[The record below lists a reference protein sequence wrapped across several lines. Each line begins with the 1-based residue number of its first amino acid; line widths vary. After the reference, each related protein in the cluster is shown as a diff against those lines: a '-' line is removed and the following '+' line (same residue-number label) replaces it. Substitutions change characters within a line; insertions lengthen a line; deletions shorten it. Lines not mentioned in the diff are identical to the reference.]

1 MSYLKHEKTFGYI
14 YFMTEIDLF
23 GYPSGSY
30 VKIGLVKGTEE
41 GRSSIERRK
50 EHQTGNPRKI
60 IIEKEIKTYAQ
71 VSTLESLIHQKLAK
85 NRIHGEW
92 FKYDQKGIAPY
103 IEITEELKNY
113 LESQIDAE
121 NEIANYLSIEDNQQ
135 EIKASSESKD
145 IHKQLLKIKERIL
158 NLKKERELTVLKL
171 KSFNKSFS
179 KDIDGICSYE
189 KVKPSQSFD
198 RVAFQKDY
206 PEIVDKI
213 GIMVINHNFLIKK
226 DLKQKKSDEI
236 KDLEKIIKLQKFEE
250 ENSKRTIERNKSSIE
265 LHKIWLD
272 IHVALQPLEIK
283 RKYLENKLKLLT
295 GDNLGI
301 KEVCTWKRR
310 KIKQVKKSDLINFDS
325 ELANKYM
332 KIGKPTIKFKVNDYR
347 PYTF

>member
-1 MSYLKHEKTFGYI
+1 MKPEKTFGYI

-60 IIEKEIKTYAQ
+60 IVEKEIKTYAQ

-92 FKYDQKGIAPY
+92 FKYDQNGIAPY
-103 IEITEELKNY
+103 IEITEELKND
-113 LESQIDAE
+113 LESQIDSDNA
-121 NEIANYLSIEDNQQ
+121 IANYLSIEDNQQ

-145 IHKQLLKIKERIL
+145 IHKQLLKVKERIL

-171 KSFNKSFS
+171 KTINKNFS

-189 KVKPSQSFD
+189 KVKPSQSFN
-198 RVAFQKDY
+198 RVDFQKDY
-206 PEIVDKI
+206 PDIVEKI
-213 GIMVINHNFLIKK
+213 GVMVINHNFLLKK
-226 DLKQKKSDEI
+226 DIKQKKNDEI
-236 KDLEKIIKLQKFEE
+236 KDLEEIIKLQKFEDD
-250 ENSKRTIERNKSSIE
+250 NSKRILNRTKSAIE

-272 IHVALQPLEIK
+272 VHVALQPLELE
-283 RKYLENKLKLLT
+283 RKYLENKLKLIT
-295 GDNLGI
+295 GENLGI

-310 KIKQVKKSDLINFDS
+310 KIKQVKKSDLISFDP

-347 PYTF
+347 PYTFLN

>member
-1 MSYLKHEKTFGYI
+1 MKPEKTFGYI

-60 IIEKEIKTYAQ
+60 IVEKEIKTYAQ

-92 FKYDQKGIAPY
+92 FKYDENGIAPY
-103 IEITEELKNY
+103 IEITEELKND
-113 LESQIDAE
+113 LESQIDSDNA
-121 NEIANYLSIEDNQQ
+121 IANYLSIEDNQQ

-145 IHKQLLKIKERIL
+145 IHKQLLKVKESIL

-171 KSFNKSFS
+171 KTINKNFS

-189 KVKPSQSFD
+189 KVKPSQSFN
-198 RVAFQKDY
+198 RVGFQKDY
-206 PEIVDKI
+206 PDIVEKI
-213 GIMVINHNFLIKK
+213 GVMVINHNFLLKK
-226 DLKQKKSDEI
+226 DIKQKKNDEI
-236 KDLEKIIKLQKFEE
+236 KDLEEIIKLQKFEDD
-250 ENSKRTIERNKSSIE
+250 NSKRILNRTKSAIE

-272 IHVALQPLEIK
+272 VHVALQPLELE
-283 RKYLENKLKLLT
+283 RKYLENKLKLIT
-295 GDNLGI
+295 GENLGI

-310 KIKQVKKSDLINFDS
+310 KIKQVKKSDLISFDP

-347 PYTF
+347 PYTFLN

>member
-1 MSYLKHEKTFGYI
+1 MKPEKTFGYI

-60 IIEKEIKTYAQ
+60 IVEKEIKTYAQ

-92 FKYDQKGIAPY
+92 FKYDQNGIAPY
-103 IEITEELKNY
+103 IEITEELKND
-113 LESQIDAE
+113 LESQIDSDNA
-121 NEIANYLSIEDNQQ
+121 IANYLSIEDNQQ

-145 IHKQLLKIKERIL
+145 IHKQLLKVKERIL

-171 KSFNKSFS
+171 KTFNKNFS

-189 KVKPSQSFD
+189 KVKPSQSFN
-198 RVAFQKDY
+198 RVGFQKDY
-206 PEIVDKI
+206 PDIVEKI
-213 GIMVINHNFLIKK
+213 GVMVINHNFLLKK
-226 DLKQKKSDEI
+226 DIKQKKNDEI
-236 KDLEKIIKLQKFEE
+236 KDLEEIIKLQKFEDD
-250 ENSKRTIERNKSSIE
+250 NSKRILNRTKSAIE

-272 IHVALQPLEIK
+272 VHVALQPLELE
-283 RKYLENKLKLLT
+283 RKYLENKLKLIT
-295 GDNLGI
+295 GENLGI

-310 KIKQVKKSDLINFDS
+310 KIKQVKKSDLISFDP

-347 PYTF
+347 PYTFLN

>member
-1 MSYLKHEKTFGYI
+1 MTYLKPEKTFGYI

-60 IIEKEIKTYAQ
+60 IVEKEIKTYAQ

-92 FKYDQKGIAPY
+92 FKYDQNGIAPY
-103 IEITEELKNY
+103 IEITEELKND
-113 LESQIDAE
+113 LESQIDSQNA
-121 NEIANYLSIEDNQQ
+121 ITNYLSIEDNQQ
-135 EIKASSESKD
+135 EIKASSESKG
-145 IHKQLLKIKERIL
+145 IHKQLLKVKERIL

-171 KSFNKSFS
+171 KSFNKNFS

-198 RVAFQKDY
+198 RVSFQKDY
-206 PEIVDKI
+206 PEIVEKI
-213 GIMVINHNFLIKK
+213 GVMVINHNFLLKK
-226 DLKQKKSDEI
+226 DIKQSKNDEI
-236 KDLEKIIKLQKFEE
+236 KALEEIIKLQKFEND
-250 ENSKRTIERNKSSIE
+250 NSKRILRRTKSAIE

-272 IHVALQPLEIK
+272 VHVALQPLELK
-283 RKYLENKLKLLT
+283 RKYLENKLKLIT
-295 GDNLGI
+295 GENLGI
-301 KEVCTWKRR
+301 KEVCSWKRR
-310 KIKQVKKSDLINFDS
+310 KIKQVKKIDLISFDS
-325 ELANKYM
+325 ELAKKYM

>member
-1 MSYLKHEKTFGYI
+1 MKPEKTFGYI

-60 IIEKEIKTYAQ
+60 IVEKEIKTYAQ

-92 FKYDQKGIAPY
+92 FKYDENGIAPY
-103 IEITEELKNY
+103 IEITEELKND
-113 LESQIDAE
+113 LESQIDSDNA
-121 NEIANYLSIEDNQQ
+121 IANYLSIEDNQQ

-145 IHKQLLKIKERIL
+145 IHKQLLKVKESIL

-171 KSFNKSFS
+171 KTINKNFS
-179 KDIDGICSYE
+179 KDIEGICSYE
-189 KVKPSQSFD
+189 KVKPSQSFN
-198 RVAFQKDY
+198 RVGFQKDY
-206 PEIVDKI
+206 PDIVEKI
-213 GIMVINHNFLIKK
+213 GVMVINHNFLLKK
-226 DLKQKKSDEI
+226 DIKQKKNDEI
-236 KDLEKIIKLQKFEE
+236 KDLEEIIKLQKFEDD
-250 ENSKRTIERNKSSIE
+250 NSKRILNRTKSAIE

-272 IHVALQPLEIK
+272 VHVALQPLELE
-283 RKYLENKLKLLT
+283 RKYLENKLKLIT
-295 GDNLGI
+295 GENLGI

-310 KIKQVKKSDLINFDS
+310 KIKQVKKSDLISFDP

-347 PYTF
+347 PYTFLN

>member
-1 MSYLKHEKTFGYI
+1 MKPEKTFGYI

-60 IIEKEIKTYAQ
+60 IVEKEIKTYAQ

-92 FKYDQKGIAPY
+92 FKYDENGIAPY
-103 IEITEELKNY
+103 IEITEELKND
-113 LESQIDAE
+113 LESQIDSDNA
-121 NEIANYLSIEDNQQ
+121 IANYLSIEDNQQ

-145 IHKQLLKIKERIL
+145 IHKQLLKVKESIL

-171 KSFNKSFS
+171 KTINKNFS

-189 KVKPSQSFD
+189 KVKPSQSFN
-198 RVAFQKDY
+198 RVGFQKDY
-206 PEIVDKI
+206 PDIVEKI
-213 GIMVINHNFLIKK
+213 GVMVINHNFLLKK
-226 DLKQKKSDEI
+226 DLKQKKNDEI
-236 KDLEKIIKLQKFEE
+236 KDLEEIIKLQKFEDD
-250 ENSKRTIERNKSSIE
+250 NSKRILNRTKSAIE

-272 IHVALQPLEIK
+272 VHVALQPLELE
-283 RKYLENKLKLLT
+283 RKYLENKLKLIT
-295 GDNLGI
+295 GENLGI

-310 KIKQVKKSDLINFDS
+310 KIKQVKKSDLISFDP

-347 PYTF
+347 PYTFLN